1 MCELTGRRQA
11 SVDLPLIE
19 GRAAPLLAEEI
30 ADDGM
35 PLASASWGS
44 GSFSTLLASLK

>member
-1 MCELTGRRQA
+1 MCEITGSRQA

-19 GRAAPLLAEEI
+19 GHAAPLLAEEI

-35 PLASASWGS
+35 PLARG
-44 GSFSTLLASLK
+44 LAVSQPHSLC